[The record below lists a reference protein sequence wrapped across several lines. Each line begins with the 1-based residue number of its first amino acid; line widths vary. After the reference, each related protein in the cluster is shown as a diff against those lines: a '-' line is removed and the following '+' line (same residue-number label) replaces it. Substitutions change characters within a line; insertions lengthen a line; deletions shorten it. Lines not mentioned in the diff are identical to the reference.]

1 MRVSRLMLVTLRDD
15 PAEAEIVSHRLLL
28 RAGYIRRISSGIY
41 AYLPLLWRVLQKIS
55 AIVRQELNATG
66 ALETL
71 LPQLQPAE
79 LWQSSGRWAGY
90 TAGEGI
96 MFHLVDRQGRELGLG
111 PTHEEVITALTADLL
126 RSYRQLPVN
135 LYQIQT
141 KFRDEIRPRFGLMR
155 GREFIMKDGYSF
167 HANEECLRATYASM
181 DQVYRRIFA
190 RCGLRAVAVE
200 ADSGAIGGS
209 ASQEFMVTAAAG
221 EDLILTSGDGSYAAN
236 QERAVSLP
244 SAAVP
249 LAAEGPSELATPAQ
263 SSIDDLCAAHGFD
276 PSQLVKVLLL
286 AARFGRQVQ
295 PLLVCLRGDQQ
306 LNEVKLTNAV
316 SAACGPRFGSVLEI
330 QPLTAATLKAWG
342 LPHGLGAIPFG
353 FVGPHLAD
361 HQLLADQG
369 PEVVDDFAG
378 QVGAAGAAADTGD
391 AAAPLANR
399 PPAAVNPQPTLQL
412 VPSFLRLADSTAA
425 ELERFVCGANRADTH
440 LVGACWQQLCASA
453 EGGPGTLMP
462 QVLDLRAAQPGDRC
476 MHDPNQQLQAARG
489 IEVGH
494 IFQLGRKYSQ
504 ALNANF
510 TNEAGIDEPLWMGC
524 YGIGVSRLA
533 QAAVEQHNDAQ
544 GICWPLSIAPFEL
557 IVVPANI
564 ADAVQ
569 AELAERL
576 YGELQAAGI
585 EVLLDDRGERAGVK
599 FKDADLLGIPWRLVV
614 GRAAAEGIVELVER
628 ATGHTS
634 QLPAAEISATL
645 VPRIQQ
651 QRSGL
656 AQ

>member
-1 MRVSRLMLVTLRDD
+1 
-15 PAEAEIVSHRLLL
+15 
-28 RAGYIRRISSGIY
+28 
-41 AYLPLLWRVLQKIS
+41 
-55 AIVRQELNATG
+55 
-66 ALETL
+66 
-71 LPQLQPAE
+71 
-79 LWQSSGRWAGY
+79 
-90 TAGEGI
+90 
-96 MFHLVDRQGRELGLG
+96 
-111 PTHEEVITALTADLL
+111 
-126 RSYRQLPVN
+126 
-135 LYQIQT
+135 
-141 KFRDEIRPRFGLMR
+141 
-155 GREFIMKDGYSF
+155 
-167 HANEECLRATYASM
+167 M
-181 DQVYRRIFA
+181 DQAYRRIFA

-236 QERAVSLP
+236 QERAVSLAA
-244 SAAVP
+244 AAVP
-249 LAAEGPSELATPAQ
+249 LAAAGPSELTTRGPSELTTPGQ

-276 PSQLVKVLLL
+276 ASQLVKVLLL
-286 AARFGRQVQ
+286 MARFGRQVQ

-316 SAACGPRFGSVLEI
+316 SAACGPRYGTVLEI

-342 LPHGLGAIPFG
+342 LPHGLEAIPFG

-361 HQLLADQG
+361 AVLAT
-369 PEVVDDFAG
+369 G
-378 QVGAAGAAADTGD
+378 QVPEGQIGVAGAATDAGG

-399 PPAAVNPQPTLQL
+399 QPALANSQPALAQPQQDLQL
-412 VPSFLRLADSTAA
+412 VPSFLRLADATAA

-440 LVGACWQQLCASA
+440 LVGASWQQLCASA
-453 EGGPGTLMP
+453 EGGTGALMP

-476 MHDPNQQLQAARG
+476 LHDPSQQLQAARG

-504 ALNANF
+504 ALDANF

-533 QAAVEQHNDAQ
+533 QAAVEQHHDAH

-628 ATGHTS
+628 ATGNTS
-634 QLPAAEISATL
+634 KLPAAEVGATL
-645 VPRIQQ
+645 LPSIQR
-651 QRSGL
+651 QRLGL
-656 AQ
+656 PL